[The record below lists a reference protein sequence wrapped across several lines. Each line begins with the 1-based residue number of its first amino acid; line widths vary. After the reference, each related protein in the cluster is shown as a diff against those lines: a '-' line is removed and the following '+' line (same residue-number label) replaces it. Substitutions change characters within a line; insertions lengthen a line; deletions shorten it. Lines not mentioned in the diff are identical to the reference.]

1 MVSSAVRTVDPKTAT
16 APTRRIACATRTRYL
31 PCMHR
36 WSDLIQHTLRQ
47 ALLALALL
55 AAGTQAALPQGFMLE
70 RNTHN
75 GALSVVF
82 CAAGDGV
89 ETRWLDLATGETI
102 DRDVNAD
109 RSTDL
114 CTFAA
119 AHTLAIDAVERLSL
133 PPLRAT
139 VSTLHPVS
147 DAARKSSYR
156 ANRRARAPPHLL

>member
-1 MVSSAVRTVDPKTAT
+1 M
-16 APTRRIACATRTRYL
+16 L
-31 PCMHR
+31 L
-36 WSDLIQHTLRQ
+36 WSDLIQRTLRQ

-89 ETRWLDLATGETI
+89 ETRWLDLATGEII

-119 AHTLAIDAVERLSL
+119 AHAPAIDTRDRLFL
-133 PPLRAT
+133 APIRAT
-139 VSTLHPVS
+139 VLTLQPVS
-147 DAARKSSYR
+147 DAPRKSSHR
-156 ANRRARAPPHLL
+156 TNRRARAPPQHL